1 MQTVISLAAGS
12 EAIRTLGMRGSA
24 TPLRKQIENQLDSGS
39 DVVIDFSGKEAT
51 QSFVDEL
58 VGSLVLRR
66 GRDVISRM
74 TFKNCPDNVKSI
86 IKFVINDRF
95 QQLTEEKAT
104 A

>member
-12 EAIRTLGMRGSA
+12 KSIRTLGMRGSA
-24 TPLRKQIENQLDSGS
+24 TPFRKQIENQLDGGS
-39 DVVIDFSGKEAT
+39 SVVIDFSGKEAT

-58 VGSLVLRR
+58 IGSLVLRR
-66 GRDVISRM
+66 GRAVISQM
-74 TFKNCPDNVKSI
+74 TFKNCPDDVKSI

-95 QQLTEEKAT
+95 QQLMEEKAI